1 MNMGNIMLGKMQDWP
16 LLVSKLIDH
25 AAQEHGSREVVTNLV
40 EGGLQR
46 SNWREVQHRSKQ
58 LAQALQRLGIAQG
71 DRVATLAWNTQRH
84 MECWFGIAGAGM
96 ICHTL
101 NPRLFIDQLDYI
113 INHAEDSIILFDIS
127 FAPIIAKIAP
137 RLKSVKHYIAL
148 TDVAHLPEIP
158 GLDVIAYDSLL
169 AAETGD
175 YLWPKLDENM
185 PCGLC
190 YTSGTTGHPKGVL
203 YSHRSN
209 VLHTFAACMADTL
222 AIQST
227 SVILPIV
234 PMFHAN
240 AWGIPYAAAASG
252 AKLVFNGAAFD
263 APTLYKLFEDE
274 KVTFTGAVP
283 TVWLGM
289 LQHLEANNLRFEH
302 LKNVTIGGSAA
313 PRFMIEAFEKKYG
326 VNVSHAWGMTETS
339 PLGTV
344 GSLNA
349 EASSLDQEA
358 QITIKTKQGRS
369 IFGIE
374 MKITDDNGKTLP
386 RDGKAFGHL
395 MVRGP
400 WTVSEYF
407 RGDGGHVLD
416 GDGFFDTGDVAT
428 IDPMGYMQIT
438 DRAKDV
444 IKSGGEW
451 ISSID
456 IENFAVGHPA
466 VAEAAVIGI
475 VHPKWDERP
484 LLVVVKKA
492 SAEVDKQALLD
503 FLAPKIAKWWMPD
516 DVQFVNELPHT
527 ATGKVSKLELRK
539 AFADYRLPTV

>member
-1 MNMGNIMLGKMQDWP
+1 MLGKMQDWP
-16 LLVSKLIDH
+16 LLVSKLVDH
-25 AAQEHGSREVVTNLV
+25 AAQEHGNREIVTNLV
-40 EGGLQR
+40 EGGIHR
-46 SNWREVQHRSKQ
+46 GNWREVQHRSKQ
-58 LAQALQRLGIAQG
+58 LAQALQRLGLKQG
-71 DRVATLAWNTQRH
+71 DRVATLGWNSQRH
-84 MECWFGIAGAGM
+84 LECWFGISGAGM
-96 ICHTL
+96 VCHTL
-101 NPRLFIDQLDYI
+101 NPRLFVDQLDYI
-113 INHAEDSIILFDIS
+113 INHAEDSAILFDTS
-127 FAPIIAKIAP
+127 FTPIIEKIAP
-137 RLKSVKHYIAL
+137 RLKCVKHYIAL
-148 TDVAHLPEIP
+148 TDAVHLPHIQ
-158 GLDVIAYDSLL
+158 GLDVSSYDSLL

-175 YLWPKLDENM
+175 YIWPKLDENT

-190 YTSGTTGHPKGVL
+190 YTSGTTGNPKGVL

-222 AIQST
+222 SVQST

-240 AWGIPYAAAASG
+240 AWGIPYAAAATG
-252 AKLVFNGAAFD
+252 AKLVFGGAAFD
-263 APTLYKLFEDE
+263 APTLYKLFIDE
-274 KVTFTGAVP
+274 KVTFTAAVP
-283 TVWLGM
+283 TIWLGM
-289 LQHLEANNLRFEH
+289 LQYLESNNLGFEY

-313 PRFMIEAFEKKYG
+313 PRFMIEKFEKNYG
-326 VNVSHAWGMTETS
+326 VKVCHAWGMTEMS

-349 EASSLDQEA
+349 EVSKLDQDA
-358 QITIKTKQGRS
+358 QISLKAKQGRA
-369 IFGIE
+369 IFAVE
-374 MKITDDNGKTLP
+374 MKITDDDGNILP

-395 MVRGP
+395 LVRGP
-400 WTVSEYF
+400 WIVGEYF
-407 RGDGGHVLD
+407 RGDGGNVLD
-416 GDGFFDTGDVAT
+416 SDGFFDTGDVAT

-492 SAEVDKQALLD
+492 GADIDKAALLE
-503 FLAPKIAKWWMPD
+503 FLGPKIAKWWMPD
-516 DVQFVNELPHT
+516 DVQFVVELPHT

-539 AFADYRLPTV
+539 LFANYQLPTA